1 MKYQI
6 DGGQLP
12 VVNIE
17 LEANETIIT
26 EAGGMAWMS
35 PNMKMETRGGDVGKV
50 FGRIL
55 SGESLFL
62 NYYTAQNTP
71 GTISLASC
79 MPGSI
84 IPIDITFDKPFIAQ
98 KRAFLCAEMGVE
110 LSTFFRKKLGAGVFG
125 GEGFIMQRLTGEGT
139 AFLEIDGSVVIKD
152 LEIGEELIVST
163 GYVAGMDATVQM
175 DIRTVGGVKNV
186 LLGGEGIFNTIL
198 RGPGRVYLQTMPA
211 FKLASMFTTR

>member
-1 MKYQI
+1 
-6 DGGQLP
+6 
-12 VVNIE
+12 
-17 LEANETIIT
+17 
-26 EAGGMAWMS
+26 
-35 PNMKMETRGGDVGKV
+35 
-50 FGRIL
+50 
-55 SGESLFL
+55 
-62 NYYTAQNTP
+62 
-71 GTISLASC
+71 

>member
-35 PNMKMETRGGDVGKV
+35 PNIKMETRGGDVGKV

>member
-55 SGESLFL
+55 SGESLFP